1 MDTTEHVTLE
11 DQLRQKYFKS
21 VTTALSVAALI
32 GMATASVHAEEKSVT
47 LQQIIT
53 IAKEQN
59 RELQAMREEKGIGE
73 AGRIRAGLYPNPV
86 LELDGA
92 TGSMT
97 GSSGENRLAVGV
109 SQEFLLG
116 GKREKRLTVSDA
128 ELLRFDNRFKDAE
141 RQLIAEIKTG
151 YYDLILAEGRR
162 DLAESSSELNNQ
174 LLQIARERFG
184 AGEIAEL
191 DVNLAKVETARSTG
205 KSIEAELELV
215 PLQQRLLSLMG
226 VSSAENLK
234 LAAPAETKSITAN
247 LAELKT
253 LALDKRPDLR
263 AAVAEKN
270 KGEAEVALAEAER
283 LPNVTAGVG
292 FSWERSET
300 SLGGLEERNT
310 DYLIGLRLSVPITV
324 FDRNQAGIKEALAKK
339 SSAEIRQQFIRQN
352 IEREVEAAQ
361 WRLTTAEKSLNIYA
375 QEVIPQ
381 LSENLKLV
389 QEAYRLGEVG
399 ILSVIEEQKK
409 FIEVNDN
416 YLAALYNRNIAAA
429 KLEAAVGVELINNDG
444 GNI

>member
-1 MDTTEHVTLE
+1 MKQIFSKPVT
-11 DQLRQKYFKS
+11 
-21 VTTALSVAALI
+21 AALAI
-32 GMATASVHAEEKSVT
+32 VLLTGMAAAVVQAEESAVT
-47 LQQIIT
+47 LQQIIA
-53 IAKEQN
+53 IA
-59 RELQAMREEKGIGE
+59 REHNSELKALREEKGIGE

-92 TGSMT
+92 TGAMT

-116 GKREKRLTVSDA
+116 GKREKRLAVSDA
-128 ELLRFDNRFKDAE
+128 ELLRFENRFKDAE
-141 RQLIAEIKTG
+141 RQLIAAIKSG
-151 YYDLILAEGRR
+151 YYDLLLAEGRR
-162 DLAESSSELNNQ
+162 DLSNRSREINNQ

-191 DVNLAKVETARSTG
+191 DVNLAKVETARSAG
-205 KSIEAELELV
+205 KSIEAERELV
-215 PLQQRLLSLMG
+215 LLQQRLLSLMG
-226 VSSAENLK
+226 VSSTENLK
-234 LAAPAETKSITAN
+234 LAAPAETKSVAAP

-253 LALDKRPDLR
+253 LALDKRPDLQ
-263 AAVAEKN
+263 AAAAEKN

-310 DYLIGLRLSVPITV
+310 DYLIGLRLSVPITI

-352 IEREVEAAQ
+352 IEREVEAAH
-361 WRLTTAEKSLNIYA
+361 WRLTSADKSLEIYA
-375 QEVIPQ
+375 REIIPQ
-381 LSENLKLV
+381 LTENLKLI

-399 ILSVIEEQKK
+399 ILAVIEEQKK
-409 FIEVNDN
+409 FIDVNEGHLSALHDKN
-416 YLAALYNRNIAAA
+416 RALAL
-429 KLEAAVGVELINNDG
+429 LEATVGIELNNPDG
-444 GNI
+444 GTK

>member
-1 MDTTEHVTLE
+1 MKQIFIKPVT
-11 DQLRQKYFKS
+11 S
-21 VTTALSVAALI
+21 AIAVAALV
-32 GMATASVHAEEKSVT
+32 GMATVSVHAEEKTVT

-59 RELQAMREEKGIGE
+59 RELKALREEKGIGE

-92 TGSMT
+92 TGAMT

-116 GKREKRLTVSDA
+116 GKREKRLAVSDA
-128 ELLRFDNRFKDAE
+128 ELLRFENRFRDAE

-151 YYDLILAEGRR
+151 YYDLLLAEGRR
-162 DLAESSSELNNQ
+162 DLADRSRELGNQ

-191 DVNLAKVETARSTG
+191 DVNLAKVETARSAG
-205 KSIEAELELV
+205 RSIDMERELV

-226 VSSAENLK
+226 VSSTENLK
-234 LAAPAETKSITAN
+234 FAASAETKSVAAN

-263 AAVAEKN
+263 AAAADKS

-310 DYLIGLRLSVPITV
+310 DYLIGLRLSVPIPV

-352 IEREVEAAQ
+352 IEREVEFAYL
-361 WRLTTAEKSLNIYA
+361 RLTSAEKSLNIYA
-375 QEVIPQ
+375 REIIPQ
-381 LSENLKLV
+381 LNENLKLV
-389 QEAYRLGEVG
+389 QEAYRLGETG
-399 ILSVIEEQKK
+399 ILAVIEEQKK
-409 FIEVNDN
+409 FIEVNEGN
-416 YLAALYNRNIAAA
+416 LAARHDKNRALAQ
-429 KLEAAVGVELINNDG
+429 LEAAVGIELNNLDG
-444 GNI
+444 GVK